1 MPDQHGRLCDLL
13 PGSFAPGVGLVG
25 QLVHIIA
32 DSRQFPKQG
41 GVFIRRTGA
50 KIHPQDQL
58 PEQRLHFQSCGL
70 RLFSQVSILTGVQA
84 QGDRFK
90 GLHRLIPL
98 FHYFFVVIF
107 QNELMGEFPAR
118 NLPQIEGTFEDRGIR
133 GGAPE
138 QRNFAVKIP
147 CWRGQ
152 RRYRRRCLP
161 GGCAFPLVELA
172 VCGSLGRCL
181 LTALLNWC
189 PRGCILCQC
198 RKIIVLCQR
207 Q

>member
-1 MPDQHGRLCDLL
+1 MPLEAVLDQPPCLSDQHGRLCDLL
-13 PGSFAPGVGLVG
+13 SSSFAPGVGLVG

-84 QGDRFK
+84 QGDRLK

-107 QNELMGEFPAR
+107 QNELMGNFLLETYLKLREHLRTGVLGAEPL
-118 NLPQIEGTFEDRGIR
+118 NRGILLSKFHA
-133 GGAPE
+133 GADSGATGA
-138 QRNFAVKIP
+138 AV
-147 CWRGQ
+147 
-152 RRYRRRCLP
+152 YRVGAHFRLWSLLCVGL
-161 GGCAFPLVELA
+161 LA
-172 VCGSLGRCL
+172 GASLR
-181 LTALLNWC
+181 
-189 PRGCILCQC
+189 PS
-198 RKIIVLCQR
+198 
-207 Q
+207 